1 VETFGASC
9 ELNSSAKTIDELN
22 DMPVKVVHGAT
33 VYLRDAAYVLDQ
45 ELIILR
51 NNIDLQ

>member
-1 VETFGASC
+1 METFGASC

-33 VYLRDAAYVLDQ
+33 VYLRDVAYVLDQ